1 MAGWEGAH
9 PEHRQALCFLCSV
22 LVCLFLSPFIA
33 CLCPSAAS
41 QLYAQHWLW
50 SAADT
55 VDLKGQMASQ
65 GSAHS
70 RCMWPFH
77 GLPTCLCCG

>member
-9 PEHRQALCFLCSV
+9 PDHPQALCFLCSI

-41 QLYAQHWLW
+41 QLYAH
-50 SAADT
+50 SA
-55 VDLKGQMASQ
+55 
-65 GSAHS
+65 GS
-70 RCMWPFH
+70 
-77 GLPTCLCCG
+77 GLQQTLLT

>member
-9 PEHRQALCFLCSV
+9 PDHPQALCFLCSI

-41 QLYAQHWLW
+41 QLYSH
-50 SAADT
+50 SA
-55 VDLKGQMASQ
+55 
-65 GSAHS
+65 GS
-70 RCMWPFH
+70 
-77 GLPTCLCCG
+77 GLQQTLLT